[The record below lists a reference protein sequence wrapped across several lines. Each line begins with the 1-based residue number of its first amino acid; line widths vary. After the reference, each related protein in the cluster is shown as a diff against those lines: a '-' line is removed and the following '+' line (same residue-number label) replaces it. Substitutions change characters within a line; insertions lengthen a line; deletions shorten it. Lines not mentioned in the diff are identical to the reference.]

1 VIGSN
6 WSSDDGI
13 LLKSNGD
20 TDMAGQYNGVI
31 NWDLVQAP

>member
-1 VIGSN
+1 
-6 WSSDDGI
+6 
-13 LLKSNGD
+13 LKSNGD